1 METKINKIKSIA
13 ILVLGFLILFSFFYF
28 SFLKEKPPKISERA
42 KEYFLQNL
50 WGPPPDTEKAF
61 FQKYSLPIPITSK
74 KFKEDLKKAQEILP
88 FEILIPREKK
98 YFAMSLLSFSGKE
111 KGAEKFFGAFLTE
124 KGAFGI
130 FVDPGFSEIDPQSIF
145 PQKPEELNF
154 KGRKIY
160 FWDFGESKL
169 ILFDTKEIEGKKY
182 PYFLD
187 SPELSK
193 EELLKILE
201 DILK

>member
-1 METKINKIKSIA
+1 MVNRKILSLIFLA
-13 ILVLGFLILFSFFYF
+13 IGLSILFSFFYF
-28 SFLKEKPPKISERA
+28 SFFKPKVPTISQKARNFYLE
-42 KEYFLQNL
+42 EII
-50 WGPPPDTEKAF
+50 GPPEDAEKIF
-61 FQKYSLPIPITSK
+61 SQKYSLPVPISGK
-74 KFKEDLKKAQEILP
+74 KFKNDFKKAQEILP
-88 FEILIPREKK
+88 FEILIPKEKK
-98 YFAMSLLSFSGKE
+98 YFAMDILSFSGKE
-111 KGAEKFFGAFLTE
+111 KGTEKFFGAFLTE

-130 FVDPGFSEIDPQSIF
+130 FVDPGFSEIDSQSVF
-145 PQKPEELNF
+145 PQKPEEINF

-169 ILFDTKEIEGKKY
+169 MLFDKKEIEGKKY

-193 EELLKILE
+193 EDLLKILE

>member
-1 METKINKIKSIA
+1 MVNRKILSLIFLA
-13 ILVLGFLILFSFFYF
+13 IGLSILFSFFYF
-28 SFLKEKPPKISERA
+28 SFFKPKVPTISQKARNFYLE
-42 KEYFLQNL
+42 EMI
-50 WGPPPDTEKAF
+50 GPPEDAEKIF
-61 FQKYSLPIPITSK
+61 SQKYSLPVSIASK
-74 KFKEDLKKAQEILP
+74 KFKNDLKKAQEILP
-88 FEILIPREKK
+88 FKILIPRGKK
-98 YFAMSLLSFSGKE
+98 YFAISVLSFSGKE
-111 KGAEKFFGAFLTE
+111 KGTEKFFGAFLTE

-160 FWDFGESKL
+160 FWDFRESKL

-193 EELLKILE
+193 EELLKILG
-201 DILK
+201 DIFK